1 MAKTLFELVQ
11 EYLNR
16 RNLPKTFTYDRS
28 TTTPPPV
35 DETETTPVIT
45 PTAIA
50 TAMSS
55 GGERD
60 SGIEKFYRPPE
71 ARETLEKLYTG
82 EYQDY
87 EDYLEDQNKGVK
99 GLLSGLFRFLPGG
112 SMLQRDPMPS
122 DPMSKSFSV
131 QALGGD
137 PYGYYDQMRAGNLTG
152 QDPFGINTISAFGN
166 YPAYADKTVRELEA
180 KKAAGKKLSNFDE
193 ARLEFYGEVVKENKK
208 RTGPDGD
215 PYFFTDDDSDKI
227 GDVDIVGGK
236 KSIVSDKVTAP
247 IIFGDNEGPDMG
259 LGIGSFKPG
268 GGFVDQGGFGEFGQ
282 LSNIQKVAA
291 QNEAAGQREIDNR
304 RKAQEI
310 IRKQSSGLGSIGSGG
325 MGGGRDFSP
334 KTKAR
339 SDKIKKIFNYQVQP
353 TASVPKPSS
362 RRGGQGANDGSSNEK
377 GSSKIVC
384 TMMNETYGFGSFRNK
399 IWLRHSKGLA
409 PEYQKGYHKI
419 FLPLVKLSKK
429 NYVLKKI
436 LEHIAVH
443 RTIDIRQ
450 ESRNKVHL
458 LGRIYRKVLEPIC
471 YLVGK
476 YGKD

>member
-60 SGIEKFYRPPE
+60 SGIEKFYRPP
-71 ARETLEKLYTG
+71 ADRETLEKLYKG

-87 EDYLEDQNKGVK
+87 EDYLEDQNKGIK
-99 GLLSGLFRFLPGG
+99 GLTRGLFRFLPGG
-112 SMLQRDPMPS
+112 SSLLRDPMPS

-180 KKAAGKKLSNFDE
+180 KKAAGKTLSNFDE

-215 PYFFTDDDSDKI
+215 SYFFTDDDSDKI

-268 GGFVDQGGFGEFGQ
+268 SGFVDQGGLGEFG
-282 LSNIQKVAA
+282 LGFSPAAAVRAA
-291 QNEAAGQREIDNR
+291 QQQAKDREIINR
-304 RKAQEI
+304 GGGDTIGTGGLTSINRKAGVD
-310 IRKQSSGLGSIGSGG
+310 RGSSGAGDDRPVTSTTKPGELKTSTYDAELEDDRDTGG
-325 MGGGRDFSP
+325 DGKGGG
-334 KTKAR
+334 
-339 SDKIKKIFNYQVQP
+339 
-353 TASVPKPSS
+353 
-362 RRGGQGANDGSSNEK
+362 
-377 GSSKIVC
+377 KIVC
-384 TMMNETYGFGSFRNK
+384 TMMNESYGFGSFRNK

-409 PEYQKGYHKI
+409 PEYQRGYHKI

-429 NYVLKKI
+429 NYILKKV

-476 YGKD
+476 YGKN

>member
-193 ARLEFYGEVVKENKK
+193 ARLEFYGKVVEENKK

-268 GGFVDQGGFGEFGQ
+268 GGFVDQGGFGEFG
-282 LSNIQKVAA
+282 LGISPAA
-291 QNEAAGQREIDNR
+291 AARAIERAKDREIINR
-304 RKAQEI
+304 GGGDDLPGGGLNDSNRESI
-310 IRKQSSGLGSIGSGG
+310 IDRGSSGDPDDRGQIITKDTPKVSTYDAETEDD
-325 MGGGRDFSP
+325 RD
-334 KTKAR
+334 T
-339 SDKIKKIFNYQVQP
+339 
-353 TASVPKPSS
+353 
-362 RRGGQGANDGSSNEK
+362 G
-377 GSSKIVC
+377 KIVC
-384 TMMNETYGFGSFRNK
+384 TMMNESYGFGSFRNK

-409 PEYQKGYHKI
+409 PEYQRGYHKI

-429 NYVLKKI
+429 NYILKKV

>member
-99 GLLSGLFRFLPGG
+99 GLVRGLFTFLPGG

-166 YPAYADKTVRELEA
+166 YPAYADKTVRELKA
-180 KKAAGKKLSNFDE
+180 KKAAGKTLSNFDE
-193 ARLEFYGEVVKENKK
+193 ARLEFYGKVVEENKK

-268 GGFVDQGGFGEFGQ
+268 GGFVDQGGFGEFG
-282 LSNIQKVAA
+282 LGFSPASAA
-291 QNEAAGQREIDNR
+291 RAIERAKNREDREIINR
-304 RKAQEI
+304 GGGDTIGTGGLKKDRPPGVD
-310 IRKQSSGLGSIGSGG
+310 RGSSGDPDDKGQIITKDTPKVSTYDAETEDD
-325 MGGGRDFSP
+325 RD
-334 KTKAR
+334 T
-339 SDKIKKIFNYQVQP
+339 
-353 TASVPKPSS
+353 
-362 RRGGQGANDGSSNEK
+362 G
-377 GSSKIVC
+377 KIVC
-384 TMMNETYGFGSFRNK
+384 TMMNESYGFGSFRNK

-409 PEYQKGYHKI
+409 PEYQRGYHKI
-419 FLPLVKLSKK
+419 FLPLVKIAKTNKLVRK
-429 NYVLKKI
+429 V

-458 LGRIYRKVLEPIC
+458 LGRLYRKVLEPIC